1 MVAKGGIAIEV
12 LLPRRFADR
21 LYVTVPGRANAL
33 DSPRPVGHGETP
45 AASFADMLRLL
56 AENLITLFVVV
67 DPIGSIPIFLHA
79 TARLDP
85 PDRHKVAFTAVGVA
99 LVVLVLFLYGGQY
112 ALEAMHIGIP
122 AFRIAGAAVLFVFAL
137 QMIFSGHHQGGTAE
151 PSRTAGEIAVFPVA
165 MPSIASPGA
174 LLAVVLLTDNNRFS
188 LAEQS
193 VIAGLLVIVLGTVLL
208 ALLLAARIQRYLG
221 TAGIM
226 VVTQI
231 MGLVLA
237 SLSVQQMLD
246 GISETFGRGAQ

>member
-1 MVAKGGIAIEV
+1 M
-12 LLPRRFADR
+12 L
-21 LYVTVPGRANAL
+21 
-33 DSPRPVGHGETP
+33 SP
-45 AASFADMLRLL
+45 L
-56 AENLITLFVVV
+56 AENLITLIVVV

-79 TARLDP
+79 TGGLVPR
-85 PDRHKVAFTAVGVA
+85 DRRKVAFTAVAVA
-99 LVVLVLFLYGGQY
+99 LFVLTLFLYGGQY

-122 AFRIAGAAVLFVFAL
+122 AFRIAGAAVLFIFAV

-151 PSRTAGEIAVFPVA
+151 PSRTPVEIAVFPVA

-193 VIAGLLVIVLGTVLL
+193 ITAGLMVVVLVGVLL
-208 ALLLAARIQRYLG
+208 ALLLAGRIQRYLG
-221 TAGIM
+221 AAGIM

-237 SLSVQQMLD
+237 SFSVQQMLD
-246 GISETFGRGAQ
+246 GVLEAVGRGAH

>member
-1 MVAKGGIAIEV
+1 
-12 LLPRRFADR
+12 
-21 LYVTVPGRANAL
+21 
-33 DSPRPVGHGETP
+33 
-45 AASFADMLRLL
+45 MLRQFT
-56 AENLITLFVVV
+56 ENLITLIVVV
-67 DPIGSIPIFLHA
+67 DPVGSIPIFLHA
-79 TARLDP
+79 TAGLAARDQ
-85 PDRHKVAFTAVGVA
+85 RKVAFNAVAVA
-99 LVVLVLFLYGGQY
+99 LLVLLLFLYGAQY

-122 AFRIAGAAVLFVFAL
+122 AFRIAGAAVLFLFAV
-137 QMIFSGHHQGGTAE
+137 QMILSGHHQGGPPE
-151 PSRTAGEIAVFPVA
+151 PSRTAAEIAVFPVA

-193 VIAGLLVIVLGTVLL
+193 ITAGLMVVVLAGVLV

-237 SLSVQQMLD
+237 SFAVQQMLD
-246 GISETFGRGAQ
+246 GVLVAVGRGAH

>member
-1 MVAKGGIAIEV
+1 MTKPFVAAPCIE
-12 LLPRRFADR
+12 LPAPT
-21 LYVTVPGRANAL
+21 LYHAGPNRQFYV
-33 DSPRPVGHGETP
+33 
-45 AASFADMLRLL
+45 MLRKL
-56 AENLITLFVVV
+56 AEDLITLFVVI

-79 TARLDP
+79 TAGLTAG
-85 PDRHKVAFTAVGVA
+85 DRRKVAFTAVAVS
-99 LVVLVLFLYGGQY
+99 LFVLLLFLYGGQY

-122 AFRIAGAAVLFVFAL
+122 AFRIAGAAVLFIFAV

-151 PSRTAGEIAVFPVA
+151 PSRTAVEIAVFPVA

-193 VIAGLLVIVLGTVLL
+193 VTAGLMVVVLVGVLL
-208 ALLLAARIQRYLG
+208 ALLLAGRIQRYLG

-226 VVTQI
+226 VVTQN

-237 SLSVQQMLD
+237 SFSVQQMLD
-246 GISETFGRGAQ
+246 GVLNAVGRSAH

>member
-1 MVAKGGIAIEV
+1 M
-12 LLPRRFADR
+12 L
-21 LYVTVPGRANAL
+21 
-33 DSPRPVGHGETP
+33 SP
-45 AASFADMLRLL
+45 L
-56 AENLITLFVVV
+56 AENLITLIVVV

-79 TARLDP
+79 TAGLVPR
-85 PDRHKVAFTAVGVA
+85 DRRKVAFTAVAVA
-99 LVVLVLFLYGGQY
+99 LFVLLLFLYGGQY

-122 AFRIAGAAVLFVFAL
+122 AFRIAGAAVLFIFAV

-151 PSRTAGEIAVFPVA
+151 PSRTPVEIAVFPVA

-193 VIAGLLVIVLGTVLL
+193 VTAGLTIIVLVAVLL
-208 ALLLAARIQRYLG
+208 ALLLAGRIQRYLG
-221 TAGIM
+221 NAGIM

-237 SLSVQQMLD
+237 SYSVQQMLD
-246 GISETFGRGAQ
+246 GMLEVFGRGAH